1 MGVASRPKIALF
13 SRAPEPRARCGS
25 WRLDCAAAMAT
36 PPAVRCGSI
45 GLREGSST
53 RFLQSRERPSNRGS
67 AQYILRSS
75 MCCSPHP
82 PSSERE
88 HTSPEGYVLHSHL
101 WEQSR
106 GFKGWAVDGTRKPW
120 PTLKA
125 LPNSQ
130 RRRARI
136 GRVMPCVWFHQPSR
150 QRRRSPKKSTRHGF
164 LTLRAGRSRSDP
176 AAAAAKGPAQ
186 RGVSPTTAMRNTMPR
201 CVNSFNHPMH
211 HNRVWPTMATRP
223 S

>member
-1 MGVASRPKIALF
+1 MGSEMCIRD
-13 SRAPEPRARCGS
+13 R
-25 WRLDCAAAMAT
+25 
-36 PPAVRCGSI
+36 
-45 GLREGSST
+45 
-53 RFLQSRERPSNRGS
+53 
-67 AQYILRSS
+67 RSS

-125 LPNSQ
+125 TLNSQ

-136 GRVMPCVWFHQPSR
+136 GRVMPCVWFHQPTR
-150 QRRRSPKKSTRHGF
+150 QRRRSPKNPHATDSSRYAQGGREATQQRRRRRDPRSGECRRRRPCETPCRAVSTASITQCTTTESGRPWRRA
-164 LTLRAGRSRSDP
+164 LR
-176 AAAAAKGPAQ
+176 K
-186 RGVSPTTAMRNTMPR
+186 
-201 CVNSFNHPMH
+201 F
-211 HNRVWPTMATRP
+211 
-223 S
+223 